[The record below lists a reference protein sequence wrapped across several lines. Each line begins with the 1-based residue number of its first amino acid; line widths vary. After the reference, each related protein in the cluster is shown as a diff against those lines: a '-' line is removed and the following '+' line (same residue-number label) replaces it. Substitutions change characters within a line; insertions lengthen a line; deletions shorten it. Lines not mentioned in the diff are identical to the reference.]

1 MTFMEAAAK
10 AKDGNRAFYRKA
22 WRQVRRERTTRVGLM
37 FGWYERSWVAD
48 RRNPSIKTKTAT
60 GFKFGEMLTAFDS
73 TCFTY
78 NILNLGYEDLMAADY
93 EIEPVQMPTVK

>member
-10 AKDGNRAFYRKA
+10 AKAEHRSFYRKS
-22 WRQVRRERTTRVGLM
+22 WRIGLRERTTRVGLM

-48 RRNPSIKTKTAT
+48 RRNLSIRAKTAT
-60 GFKFGEMLTAFDS
+60 GFKFGEVLTAFDS

-78 NILNLGYEDLMAADY
+78 NILNLGYEDLVASDY
-93 EIEPVQMPTVK
+93 EIEPVQMPPIK

>member
-1 MTFMEAAAK
+1 MAAGAPGEDHPGRAHVRMVRTIVGRGPEK
-10 AKDGNRAFYRKA
+10 PEHQDQDGD
-22 WRQVRRERTTRVGLM
+22 RVQ
-37 FGWYERSWVAD
+37 
-48 RRNPSIKTKTAT
+48 
-60 GFKFGEMLTAFDS
+60 GEMLTAFDS

>member
-60 GFKFGEMLTAFDS
+60 GFKARCSPPSTAPAS
-73 TCFTY
+73 
-78 NILNLGYEDLMAADY
+78 
-93 EIEPVQMPTVK
+93 PTTFSISDTKI